1 LRCFLSL
8 LITILF
14 FSCGG
19 VKNTSTS
26 QSCLVNSKYYSVSK
40 VIKKSTYK
48 NRSVTTSE
56 KTSLKQDLVK
66 QISEKISVVSRLS
79 EQLTEEGETGSYYS
93 FFNNKSIVSSVG
105 SVNNPEFIYCT
116 SGRKYYLYCVVP
128 IKDFEV
134 DLFNE
139 TKARLKIFRS
149 KVSFAINS
157 SNSKNRIYDNDE
169 MSKLSDTNLY
179 LSNAAELIA
188 VSRYISEA
196 DKNQIISDVAL
207 ANTEYFKLDNLSNS
221 NFDNQINQ
229 LNMLLLNNE
238 FEKIYLELISLS
250 KKQLNP
256 NQRERLI
263 IFKSGYERKF
273 ESFIKKLDLDIEK
286 AINNRLKNKETEKL
300 LTTYRYTIFYK
311 NQKEKYESFSR
322 QISKRNGYARNALRL
337 GLNAGSTFNFIN
349 NSSGH
354 INIDQ
359 LDSNLNFEY
368 ILPSYEF
375 SLIHYFLSPRKRFGL
390 SINYKSFSNNFIK
403 LSGSNEIQNTI
414 NDFNSLQFG
423 ISFGPLEVK
432 HGSTISDNFD
442 NLTLSS
448 LVFSVL
454 RTDKIAE
461 SFGKSNSI
469 NLSVFC
475 DYLSNFD
482 DTSYYSIGASLQY
495 NISFNRTSKY

>member
-1 LRCFLSL
+1 M
-8 LITILF
+8 
-14 FSCGG
+14 
-19 VKNTSTS
+19 
-26 QSCLVNSKYYSVSK
+26 
-40 VIKKSTYK
+40 
-48 NRSVTTSE
+48 
-56 KTSLKQDLVK
+56 
-66 QISEKISVVSRLS
+66 
-79 EQLTEEGETGSYYS
+79 TEEGETGSYYS

-311 NQKEKYESFSR
+311 NQKEKY
-322 QISKRNGYARNALRL
+322 
-337 GLNAGSTFNFIN
+337 
-349 NSSGH
+349 
-354 INIDQ
+354 
-359 LDSNLNFEY
+359 
-368 ILPSYEF
+368 
-375 SLIHYFLSPRKRFGL
+375 
-390 SINYKSFSNNFIK
+390 
-403 LSGSNEIQNTI
+403 
-414 NDFNSLQFG
+414 
-423 ISFGPLEVK
+423 
-432 HGSTISDNFD
+432 
-442 NLTLSS
+442 
-448 LVFSVL
+448 
-454 RTDKIAE
+454 
-461 SFGKSNSI
+461 
-469 NLSVFC
+469 
-475 DYLSNFD
+475 
-482 DTSYYSIGASLQY
+482 
-495 NISFNRTSKY
+495 